1 MIVCSSG
8 YVCVCTQTKGERI
21 RVCEAIGH
29 MHEVEKKKRER
40 ELRGLRT

>member
-8 YVCVCTQTKGERI
+8 YVCVHTDERREN